1 MIDSLIELDKT
12 IFLVFNSHHTLYF
25 DQVMWVITGKMIW
38 IPLILSF
45 IYVFFKQGWKEALLA
60 VLMVAL
66 TVLLCDQISSGICKP
81 LFERFRPTHDPDFS
95 QYVTIVNGY
104 LGGMY
109 GFISSHAA
117 NAFGVAVFTSL
128 IFRNRL
134 FTISVIIWAML
145 SCYSRLYLG
154 VHYPGDIMFG
164 ALAGALSGYVCYKI
178 YQKLHEKIFSGKA
191 NPYKKAKNIN
201 VVISV
206 LYITYI
212 FVLIFAPLINFKI
225 K

>member
-1 MIDSLIELDKT
+1 MIDSLIELDKA

-81 LFERFRPTHDPDFS
+81 LFERFRPTHDPEFS
-95 QYVTIVNGY
+95 QYVTTVNGY

-109 GFISSHAA
+109 GFKSSHAA

-134 FTISVIIWAML
+134 FTVSVLIWAIL

-154 VHYPGDIMFG
+154 VHYPGDIIFG
-164 ALAGALSGYVCYKI
+164 ALVGALSGYVCYKI

-201 VVISV
+201 VIISV
-206 LYITYI
+206 LYITYML
-212 FVLIFAPLINFKI
+212 VLIFAPLINFKI